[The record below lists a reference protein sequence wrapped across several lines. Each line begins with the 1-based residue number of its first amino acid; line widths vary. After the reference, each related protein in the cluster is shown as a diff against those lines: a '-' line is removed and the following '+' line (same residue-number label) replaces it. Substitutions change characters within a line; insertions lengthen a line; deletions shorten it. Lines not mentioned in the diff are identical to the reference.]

1 MTRFAISRAPMFFS
15 RDKLEIQKSR
25 RSYASLK
32 ICDYRSLIISCCER
46 SDARRPIRPEPIV
59 SRQPVDG

>member
-25 RSYASLK
+25 RSYASLRM
-32 ICDYRSLIISCCER
+32 ISRNHDNPLITLDYVKYAITVR
-46 SDARRPIRPEPIV
+46 
-59 SRQPVDG
+59 